1 MPCSALV
8 ELAATRDIMW
18 TTSHRHLLML
28 TVCVTNFGAE
38 PASAGP
44 TVTPH
49 WVRQR
54 PHLPGFIIGIGSA
67 AVGKSTTAGPNR
79 ALLLALHDI
88 AAQLDVRLLSEASL
102 HRGETADGLDER
114 FAQRVDLRS
123 DLALEGVEVVD
134 TWTRADTCWV
144 YARLERGAFQ
154 RRQHA
159 APARALAAGV
169 SALELMA
176 LSAATPE
183 DEVVEALRLRLA
195 DMRLVPNAES
205 SAVLPAGTGE
215 IVSVRLAA
223 DCGDDVDAASC
234 GAGVPVRWRLAR
246 GAGELTPLSWTDDD
260 GRASTRMTRLD
271 ATVSQPVVTA
281 AIDLAAF
288 HHRPEVA
295 VELNRLPVPA
305 ATLVIPQPPPLS
317 AQVSLVATAA
327 GLANVISTKLG
338 TRGIDIVEAGGDLSV
353 QVQAE
358 LQRQHDVGSI
368 CFAVIEVTIT
378 VDDGDGV
385 HLFHSGL
392 SELKGS
398 GRTGREAVRSAFEEA
413 DSLFDEA
420 VTQSRRQLLETHN

>member
-1 MPCSALV
+1 MP
-8 ELAATRDIMW
+8 
-18 TTSHRHLLML
+18 
-28 TVCVTNFGAE
+28 N

-154 RRQHA
+154 RRQHAARARAHERLESLLKEIRRA

>member
-1 MPCSALV
+1 
-8 ELAATRDIMW
+8 
-18 TTSHRHLLML
+18 ML

-49 WVRQR
+49 LVRQR

-154 RRQHA
+154 RRQHAARARAHERLESLLKEIRRA

-305 ATLVIPQPPPLS
+305 ATLVIPQPPPLP

-398 GRTGREAVRSAFEEA
+398 GRTGREAVRSAF
-413 DSLFDEA
+413 
-420 VTQSRRQLLETHN
+420 